1 MSDLLIRRMML
12 ADVDQV
18 AAIER
23 ATFSAPW
30 SKASF
35 AREMTTNKVARYL
48 VAVMD
53 DTVVGFAGMHVI
65 LDEGHI
71 TNIAVTSAL
80 RGQGIGRKLMDALM
94 QYASNLGAAYLTLE
108 VRTSNEVAIAL
119 YQAHGF
125 VAVNRRKRYYDNGED
140 ALLMVS
146 QRLPAAQ
153 ADFSEPETI
162 FTDQ

>member
-48 VAVMD
+48 VAEEQGRVI
-53 DTVVGFAGMHVI
+53 GFAGVHII
-65 LDEGHI
+65 LEEGHV
-71 TNIAVTSAL
+71 TNIALTPEH
-80 RGQGIGRKLMDALM
+80 RGKGLGKRLTLALM
-94 QYASNLGAAYLTLE
+94 QYAANLGVDYLTLE
-108 VRTSNEVAIAL
+108 VRCSNEKAIAL
-119 YQAHGF
+119 YRALGF
-125 VAVNRRKRYYDNGED
+125 HKVSVRKRYYEDNGED
-140 ALLMVS
+140 AWLMACD
-146 QRLPAAQ
+146 QMPAADP
-153 ADFSEPETI
+153 DFEEPETVRE
-162 FTDQ
+162 